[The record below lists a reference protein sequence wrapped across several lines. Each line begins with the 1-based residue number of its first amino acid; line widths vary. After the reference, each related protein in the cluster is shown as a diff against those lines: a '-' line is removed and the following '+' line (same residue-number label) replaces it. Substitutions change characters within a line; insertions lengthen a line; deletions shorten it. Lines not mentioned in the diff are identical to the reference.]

1 MSRRPFRPSHR
12 PFRPSHRPFRPSRR
26 LLPSFPLPLLSFPQ
40 VPLLSFPQVFSGNPS
55 SGEIHGRAGRR
66 KDWMPDNKRRA

>member
-1 MSRRPFRPSHR
+1 MAR
-12 PFRPSHRPFRPSRR
+12 RPFRPSRR

-55 SGEIHGRAGRR
+55 SGEIHVRARR
-66 KDWMPDNKRRA
+66 KEKGLDAR